1 MRLTGA
7 ATGFELS
14 AACCY
19 LLAFT
24 VSDSNGDYRLNVP
37 SAADAAGKSLTLLRP
52 VSHHCR
58 QEVTDKMSSQQPPS
72 QQPPSQQPPSQ
83 QPAPVPVPAPAS
95 PVERTSVVTEQPRY
109 NFRAAAVVGFIF
121 GAVDILIAARFLG
134 KLLGA
139 SSQSAFVHFIYQL
152 SGVMVAPFT
161 GIFGD
166 TGTKTN
172 TFESASLVAIVVYAV
187 IGWGLVVLIRIVT
200 APKGTKPE

>member
-1 MRLTGA
+1 
-7 ATGFELS
+7 
-14 AACCY
+14 
-19 LLAFT
+19 
-24 VSDSNGDYRLNVP
+24 
-37 SAADAAGKSLTLLRP
+37 
-52 VSHHCR
+52 
-58 QEVTDKMSSQQPPS
+58 
-72 QQPPSQQPPSQ
+72 
-83 QPAPVPVPAPAS
+83 
-95 PVERTSVVTEQPRY
+95 VVTAQPRY
-109 NFRAAAVVGFIF
+109 NFRAAAVVGFIV

-152 SGVMVAPFT
+152 SGVFVAPYK

-166 TGTKTN
+166 TGTNTN